1 MKLPLDS
8 SKYFDFETY
17 IESLSSKELEEYI
30 DNFSLLDPAIDFD
43 YRVEV
48 GSSVDLW
55 TTILT
60 KGKVTDKIL
69 KDLLASNAITID
81 AIYDMLNANP
91 LEHVSESVLAEIL
104 AWGSDYVESRRPN
117 DGITAGWY
125 IAKDVSNKLLLDW
138 VHLLDIKAFSDAGRL
153 TPEMLE
159 AYINTMSTMDS
170 VKGFSSADSATLLAL
185 QKKARVFKVF
195 ALFGELNGLNSDTA
209 QDRHAYKE
217 PYITTEPS
225 TKLSLDNI
233 LVFEKH
239 LEAAGDESL
248 LLKFYN
254 VVAVKQYMPTNYW
267 LSVVAKR
274 PSILENLWSSAV
286 TAILYKC
293 QFTEDFLETHIKA
306 LYMNIVIAS
315 QVVSLD
321 FVFKHKAEISCTDF
335 FYLNPYIDKKIKL
348 KYKLLMS

>member
-185 QKKARVFKVF
+185 QKKGKGF
-195 ALFGELNGLNSDTA
+195 
-209 QDRHAYKE
+209 
-217 PYITTEPS
+217 
-225 TKLSLDNI
+225 
-233 LVFEKH
+233 
-239 LEAAGDESL
+239 
-248 LLKFYN
+248 
-254 VVAVKQYMPTNYW
+254 
-267 LSVVAKR
+267 
-274 PSILENLWSSAV
+274 
-286 TAILYKC
+286 
-293 QFTEDFLETHIKA
+293 
-306 LYMNIVIAS
+306 
-315 QVVSLD
+315 
-321 FVFKHKAEISCTDF
+321 
-335 FYLNPYIDKKIKL
+335 
-348 KYKLLMS
+348 